1 MSATAQTVP
10 AGTYGLDPV
19 HSTFGF
25 TITHNG
31 VSKFRGSFESVDA
44 KLEDGVLVGT
54 AQIDS
59 VKTAVPDLKNHLLSP
74 DFFNAEQTPTIT
86 FRSTDIRFAED
97 GSADVDG
104 ELTIKGITK
113 PVTAKG
119 NYGVGVGISGS
130 EVVGL
135 DLEVTIDRREYGI
148 NFQGQLPKGGNVLG
162 WDVKIEAH
170 LELVKA

>member
-1 MSATAQTVP
+1 MSATAQTLP

-25 TITHNG
+25 AVKHNG
-31 VSKFRGSFESVDA
+31 VSTFRGSFEQVDA

-54 AQIDS
+54 AQVDS
-59 VKTAVPDLKNHLLSP
+59 IKTALPDLKGHLLSP

-86 FRSTDIRFAED
+86 FRSTDIRLADD
-97 GSADVDG
+97 GTVEVDG
-104 ELTIKGITK
+104 DLTIKGITK

-119 NYGVGVGISGS
+119 SYGVGIGIAGN

-135 DLEVTIDRREYGI
+135 DLEAPIDRRDYGI
-148 NFQGQLPKGGNVLG
+148 AWQAELPKGGEVLA
-162 WDVKIEAH
+162 WDVVIQAH
-170 LELVKA
+170 LELAKA